1 MIKVELSY
9 NPYLMELGVKFNGQA
24 PKINSMI
31 EKYQNSPLHNWIN
44 KIPVI
49 FYDEMNGYDFEL
61 DFSGTRTDCDDLIN
75 AFDAAG
81 VTKAQVS
88 IFHKNELEDRV
99 KKVERIETL
108 LTWLSHHHNRK
119 FDNTEFRD
127 TYKNLFDSDYSFVTF
142 HGNGL
147 DLSKF
152 DKKQISV
159 ENVESVEELKNTD
172 LTNTPILFCINEE
185 TMSALSSNLMVLL
198 KRADIIPEQLF
209 FLIAG
214 NLQTENVYRII
225 CDLGVD
231 APQIVSDVYDSQIKN
246 YFDIYP
252 VTDYAYQSIVAF
264 RREISRLEAVLE
276 EENKQSEQTGKEIHT
291 QIEAL
296 EGNLRRLKNSDAMF
310 LQRDNI
316 EMPVGFKE
324 AEDDFYQK
332 IFEWRIRKIKINSEE
347 EAIKVA
353 NELNED
359 SHKYYMDFC
368 GKIAELLEESE
379 KQVFGV
385 FKDWYGTAEYD
396 TSYVPAKQQ
405 LTNSVKRPIM
415 LALNEEFLELKEEKY
430 TLPKDDILGKLFKS
444 PQVDDNVPVLER
456 TYYYQSWRE
465 HVIETVKPLVEKFLE
480 DNYSVL
486 QKYYDHLADE
496 YHSHITELINEQ
508 TAEKDEVASQLS
520 EDEKQLQ
527 IDNDWLTEFSDQLK
541 LIERA

>member
-1 MIKVELSY
+1 MIKAELSY

-44 KIPVI
+44 KMPDI

-61 DFSGTRTDCDDLIN
+61 DFSGTRTDCDDLRN

-81 VTKAQVS
+81 VTKDQVS

-99 KKVERIETL
+99 KKVERIEAL
-108 LTWLSHHHNRK
+108 LTWLSQHYNRK
-119 FDNTEFRD
+119 FDNTAFRE
-127 TYKNLFDSDYSFVTF
+127 TYKDLFDSYYSFVTF

-185 TMSALSSNLMVLL
+185 TMRALSSNLMVLL

-209 FLIAG
+209 FMIADD
-214 NLQTENVYRII
+214 LQTENVSRII

-231 APQIVSDVYDSQIKN
+231 TPQIVSDVYDSQIKN

-252 VTDYAYQSIVAF
+252 VTDYAYQSILAF
-264 RREISRLEAVLE
+264 RREISNLEAVLE
-276 EENKQSEQTGKEIHT
+276 EENKQSELTGKEIHT
-291 QIEAL
+291 QIETL
-296 EGNLRRLKNSDAMF
+296 EGNLRRLKSSDAMF

-316 EMPVGFKE
+316 EMPAGFKE

-332 IFEWRIRKIKINSEE
+332 IFEWRIRKIKINNEE
-347 EAIKVA
+347 EAIRVA

-368 GKIAELLEESE
+368 GKITELLEEAE
-379 KQVFGV
+379 RHVFDV

-396 TSYVPAKQQ
+396 SSYTPIKQ
-405 LTNSVKRPIM
+405 LTNGVKRPIM

-444 PQVDDNVPVLER
+444 TQVDDNVPVLER

-465 HVIETVKPLVEKFLE
+465 HVIETVKPMVEKFLE